1 MRRKERDV
9 FSVLAC
15 ANARYAF
22 CKLVVRLGVE
32 SDTFEVLTALVARE
46 ALRVKAQPSCRDNPT
61 GDGQSALR
69 TECALADIGRR
80 PMGARVGCNAATKR
94 L

>member
-1 MRRKERDV
+1 VRRKERNV

-22 CKLVVRLGVE
+22 CKLVVRLGIE
-32 SDTFEVLTALVARE
+32 SDTFEVLTALVARKALGVE
-46 ALRVKAQPSCRDNPT
+46 AQASCGDDPT

-69 TECALADIGRR
+69 TECALADISRR
-80 PMGARVGCNAATKR
+80 PMGARIGSNATAKR